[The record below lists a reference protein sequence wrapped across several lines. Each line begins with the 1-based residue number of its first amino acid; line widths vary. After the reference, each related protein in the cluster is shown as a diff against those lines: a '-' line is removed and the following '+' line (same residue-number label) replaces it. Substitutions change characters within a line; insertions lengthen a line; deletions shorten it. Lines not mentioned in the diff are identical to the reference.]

1 MKIIKKITFSLAV
14 LLAIYSCDT
23 EYDKEV
29 ILNDDLTT
37 ITGEITTTA
46 TTFSGGISIPFSFTV
61 PQSFS
66 KKAIVTV
73 KAENAEDVITTVTV
87 ILDAGQTS
95 GSGMIELPELSG
107 GLLSFDAVE
116 QIGLLKIEGL
126 SLVDEVDND
135 GTIELVPSSDDT
147 TVLNSNEIV
156 LSYFNQLADD
166 GAGDTALHYLVDW
179 DPATIDVDIQV
190 IDRAF
195 TNIFESSGSGDRYE
209 SDYFN
214 DFHPDGEYDMYAR
227 IYGVVDPTTTEP
239 IPFKIFTHNSDGSRE
254 LLEGEIPAGSA
265 TGGSRIPIAAISKS
279 NGNTFSIVL
288 Y

>member
-14 LLAIYSCDT
+14 LLAIYSCDN
-23 EYDKEV
+23 EYDKDV
-29 ILNDDLTT
+29 VLNDDLTT

-46 TTFSGGISIPFSFTV
+46 TTFTGGLSIPFSFTV

-73 KAENAEDVITTVTV
+73 KAENGEDVITTATV

-95 GSGMIELPELSG
+95 GSGMIVLPELSG
-107 GLLSFDAVE
+107 SLGFEAAE

-156 LSYFNQLADD
+156 LDYYNRIANDT
-166 GAGDTALHYLVDW
+166 AGDRALHYLVDW

-195 TNIFESSGSGDRYE
+195 TMIFENSGSGNRYE
-209 SDYFN
+209 DDWFD

-227 IYGVVDPTTTEP
+227 IYGVSDPTTTEA
-239 IPFKIFTHNSDGSRE
+239 IPFKIFTHNTDGSRE
-254 LLEGEIPAGSA
+254 LLEGEIPAGSP
-265 TGGSRIPIAAISKS
+265 TGGSRIAIAAITKS
-279 NGNTFSIVL
+279 NGNTFSIEL

>member
-46 TTFSGGISIPFSFTV
+46 TTFTGGLSIPFSFTV

-73 KAENAEDVITTVTV
+73 KAENSEDVISTATV
-87 ILDAGQTS
+87 ILEAGQTS

-107 GLLSFDAVE
+107 GLSSFEASEV
-116 QIGLLKIEGL
+116 GVLKIEGL

-147 TVLNSNEIV
+147 TVLNSNEVV
-156 LSYFNQLADD
+156 LNYYNQLADD
-166 GAGDTALHYLVDW
+166 AAGNEALHYLVDW
-179 DPATIDVDIQV
+179 DPVTIDIDIQV

-195 TNIFESSGSGDRYE
+195 TRIFENSASGSRYE

-227 IYGVVDPTTTEP
+227 IYGVSDPTTTEP

-265 TGGSRIPIAAISKS
+265 TGGSRIPIAAITKS